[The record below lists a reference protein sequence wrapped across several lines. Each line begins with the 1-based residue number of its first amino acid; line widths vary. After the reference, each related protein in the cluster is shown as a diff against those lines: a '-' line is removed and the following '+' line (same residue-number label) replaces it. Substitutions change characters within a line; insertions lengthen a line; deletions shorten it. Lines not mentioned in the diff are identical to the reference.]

1 VTSVVFISPAT
12 SFVTENGESKTLSL
26 HEKWS
31 STILRELMDTA
42 GGTAWETW
50 KAERLVAGEP
60 IVEGEEKHKEA
71 EKLLRRRPVPP
82 SLEEWTVKKEM
93 EAKAKEERK
102 IEEERKREEAEEVEL
117 MPERPRPRTGAAA
130 VLP

>member
-1 VTSVVFISPAT
+1 
-12 SFVTENGESKTLSL
+12 
-26 HEKWS
+26 
-31 STILRELMDTA
+31 MDTA

-71 EKLLRRRPVPP
+71 EKLLRKRPVPP

-102 IEEERKREEAEEVEL
+102 IEEERKREEAEKLSDVDL
-117 MPERPRPRTGAAA
+117 IPERPRPRTGAAA